1 MKELFDLVW
10 ALNPEEVDELFEE
23 VLKRKRSLHP
33 EYEIMYMVVPKNNQ
47 EERNRIIE
55 YIIGFLEKEQGDMR
69 RRGSLKILHQKPL
82 RYERK

>member
-33 EYEIMYMVVPKNNQ
+33 DYEIMYMVVPKNNQ
-47 EERNRIIE
+47 EENN
-55 YIIGFLEKEQGDMR
+55 G
-69 RRGSLKILHQKPL
+69 
-82 RYERK
+82 